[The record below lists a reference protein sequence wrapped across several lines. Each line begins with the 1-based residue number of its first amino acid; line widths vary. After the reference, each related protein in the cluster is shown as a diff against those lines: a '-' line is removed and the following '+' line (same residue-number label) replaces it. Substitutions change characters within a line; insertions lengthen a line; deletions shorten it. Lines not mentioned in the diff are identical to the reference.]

1 MGTLYFPTL
10 KKRESWS
17 LYMQNLN
24 SCEVNDST
32 MKFFSAVRFFK
43 CQPEICPDT
52 ERTSDF
58 CTTSVQMPR
67 ARARRYCGTMYFP
80 TLSKRELW
88 SEYMKDLKSH
98 LQPLHPRFRWSE
110 LLLLSPAAGVAPF
123 TFKRSYA
130 VGRRRALHQHRSVH
144 PLLHLPA

>member
-32 MKFFSAVRFFK
+32 MKFFSAVKYFK

-52 ERTSDF
+52 ERLHIQWY
-58 CTTSVQMPR
+58 V
-67 ARARRYCGTMYFP
+67 
-80 TLSKRELW
+80 ELEKEFVI
-88 SEYMKDLKSH
+88 SEIQDLVEGGLKLKGH
-98 LQPLHPRFRWSE
+98 VE
-110 LLLLSPAAGVAPF
+110 LCKGSQ
-123 TFKRSYA
+123 K
-130 VGRRRALHQHRSVH
+130 QNMD
-144 PLLHLPA
+144 